1 MAHEPARRR
10 LSGSD
15 LHCLL
20 GLILAVAG
28 VPAAASGGEGR
39 THWYHARTAADTASA
54 CVVGAGGP
62 AARARVTVVD
72 RGGQICDVAGAL
84 TRIDRR
90 AAWLLNSDGACSL
103 RIEVVR
109 GALSVVDTDA
119 ACRPL
124 WCGRGVAIGSRT
136 LPRSRAP
143 LRSACE
149 ER

>member
-1 MAHEPARRR
+1 MAHEPARRPR
-10 LSGSD
+10 SGSG
-15 LHCLL
+15 LRRLL
-20 GLILAVAG
+20 GLILAVA
-28 VPAAASGGEGR
+28 VTPAVASGEEGR
-39 THWYHARTAADTASA
+39 TRWYHARTAVDTASA

-72 RGGQICDVAGAL
+72 RRGQICDVAGAL
-84 TRIDRR
+84 TPLDRR
-90 AAWLLNSDGACSL
+90 AAWLLNKDGACAL

-109 GALSVVDTDA
+109 GTLSVVDTNA

-124 WCGRGVAIGSRT
+124 WCGRGVAIGSRS

-149 ER
+149 EP